1 MKLYKTVFLLFLVT
15 VLGAG
20 CKKSFLDDPK
30 PTDKIAAS
38 VVFKDEAGVKAYF
51 NGIYR
56 RMREQWSNNNVAS
69 STDCWGISSLYLARE
84 NKGDAVIND
93 GGWYQFDY
101 AYDNRDATFRRVV
114 FVWGFLYE
122 FVNHANVI
130 IDGVTNGTMTQ
141 DLKDKY
147 IGQAKALRAWAY
159 FELIREFQFSYAKSS
174 TAPGVPIYT
183 DPTTTARVGKPRG
196 TVADVYTLIVSDL
209 TFAVAKLKPHSQEN
223 KSNID
228 MNVAAGLLARVY
240 LEMGK
245 WKDAE
250 NSATT
255 ALTGYSLNAGDYKT
269 SINIVD
275 NAENIW
281 AFGQQA
287 DQSIYYGTPSS
298 FWDKTGTG
306 YDNFFINDNLVT
318 TFSQTDVRNKF
329 VQYDNS
335 GPEMWGTNKFGGV
348 TNFTEAIVMIR
359 AAEMVLI
366 QAEAKAM
373 LGEPDAAS
381 TLFSLQQNRD
391 PQAVASGNTGD
402 ALINEILLERKKEL
416 YGENGAE
423 FMDLKRRNLPLIR
436 TGNHAAVS
444 KFNVAAND
452 KRFVLQIPQ
461 GEFDSNKA
469 LTAADQNP

>member
-298 FWDKTGTG
+298 
-306 YDNFFINDNLVT
+306 
-318 TFSQTDVRNKF
+318 
-329 VQYDNS
+329 